1 MDSKR
6 KANGPSSAENDD
18 RGSKRRRL
26 TNDFDLSKG
35 ENPESTTAY
44 GLSFLELL
52 RKTADKSGRLVATNF
67 EELPPRDGN
76 DDYYENTRM
85 PISISMIENKLNNG
99 EFENLSDLEGYFKRM
114 ISNAKEYY
122 SRSDPEFDD
131 AERIRKALSNYM
143 TKTNPAYEARGYQVL
158 PTPFPDEDGEDN
170 QDNDEIE
177 ENGEEDEDDEAE
189 EPEEDD
195 DEEEEEL
202 PTSRRRTTITLKR
215 RGPDRTPA
223 RRASTRGK
231 ETPKPA
237 APAAKPDHQ
246 YEDLPFKG
254 LSFQQAQ
261 EKLVEEV
268 IRREDP
274 GYDGPYFEAFI
285 NLPPRSLKEYYK
297 VISDPMSL
305 RKLQRAVKGMHG
317 RGGSTGISD
326 FKSWAAFEEKAKLLW
341 TNAYFFNEEGSEI
354 YSVAQELEE
363 FFTEQLKQAQADVPE
378 PLQPKIKLKV
388 GGTSDTSTPGPK
400 KITIHVGGQRDSAD
414 SPVPGQQ
421 KEAANGLGV
430 NGTTR
435 TSTPAQAINPQLEKA
450 GSTSVSAAPSP
461 SPSTQAASKTEE
473 AAPAPS
479 LAVVQQPQNALLAG
493 QATPGV
499 PTAATGPIFA
509 PIPVAPPQPITNP
522 LINGYMDQKHPRRPG
537 KGIIILLTSSKQSLT
552 NSGLDDAL
560 IESVKIQVHPTLQS
574 HSPVLATVKPNP
586 KEMDQAA
593 TVNLP
598 SHLTRILVVTAIPN
612 HLHNRQYS
620 LWTLVNKQ
628 PFKPLHLQAP
638 GQKPNE
644 RAFEA
649 MLHHGINV
657 IETHLIAAIPR
668 DERVPGGPE
677 VELEVFTITVN
688 VLRN

>member
-1 MDSKR
+1 
-6 KANGPSSAENDD
+6 
-18 RGSKRRRL
+18 
-26 TNDFDLSKG
+26 
-35 ENPESTTAY
+35 
-44 GLSFLELL
+44 
-52 RKTADKSGRLVATNF
+52 
-67 EELPPRDGN
+67 
-76 DDYYENTRM
+76 
-85 PISISMIENKLNNG
+85 
-99 EFENLSDLEGYFKRM
+99 
-114 ISNAKEYY
+114 
-122 SRSDPEFDD
+122 
-131 AERIRKALSNYM
+131 
-143 TKTNPAYEARGYQVL
+143 
-158 PTPFPDEDGEDN
+158 
-170 QDNDEIE
+170 
-177 ENGEEDEDDEAE
+177 
-189 EPEEDD
+189 
-195 DEEEEEL
+195 
-202 PTSRRRTTITLKR
+202 
-215 RGPDRTPA
+215 
-223 RRASTRGK
+223 
-231 ETPKPA
+231 
-237 APAAKPDHQ
+237 
-246 YEDLPFKG
+246 
-254 LSFQQAQ
+254 
-261 EKLVEEV
+261 
-268 IRREDP
+268 
-274 GYDGPYFEAFI
+274 
-285 NLPPRSLKEYYK
+285 
-297 VISDPMSL
+297 
-305 RKLQRAVKGMHG
+305 
-317 RGGSTGISD
+317 
-326 FKSWAAFEEKAKLLW
+326 
-341 TNAYFFNEEGSEI
+341 
-354 YSVAQELEE
+354 
-363 FFTEQLKQAQADVPE
+363 VPE
-378 PLQPKIKLKV
+378 PAQPKIKLKV
-388 GGTSDTSTPGPK
+388 GGTSDTPTPGPK

-414 SPVPGQQ
+414 SPAPGQQ

-450 GSTSVSAAPSP
+450 RSTSVSAAPSP
-461 SPSTQAASKTEE
+461 SPSTQAVSKPEE
-473 AAPAPS
+473 AGSVAS
-479 LAVVQQPQNALLAG
+479 SAVVPQPQNSLPAG

-537 KGIIILLTSSKQSLT
+537 K
-552 NSGLDDAL
+552 GLDDAL

-638 GQKPNE
+638 GQQPNE

-668 DERVPGGPE
+668 GERVPEGPE

>member
-1 MDSKR
+1 MDGKR

-35 ENPESTTAY
+35 QTRESTTAY
-44 GLSFLELL
+44 GLSFLDHL
-52 RKTADKSGRLVATNF
+52 RKTADKSGRLVAINF

-99 EFENLSDLEGYFKRM
+99 EFKNLSELEGYFKRM
-114 ISNAKEYY
+114 ISNAKEFY
-122 SRSDPEFDD
+122 SRSDPEFED

-158 PTPFPDEDGEDN
+158 PTPFPDEDGAEDE
-170 QDNDEIE
+170 QDENEDVDADE
-177 ENGEEDEDDEAE
+177 ENGEDEDEEDEPDEDE
-189 EPEEDD
+189 EKGDEEGE
-195 DEEEEEL
+195 EEEEEL

-237 APAAKPDHQ
+237 VPAAKPDHQ
-246 YEDLPFKG
+246 YEDMPFKG

-317 RGGSTGISD
+317 RGGSTGVSD

-378 PLQPKIKLKV
+378 PSQPKIKLKV
-388 GGTSDTSTPGPK
+388 GGTSDTPTPGPK

-414 SPVPGQQ
+414 SPASGQQ

-450 GSTSVSAAPSP
+450 RSASVSAAPSP
-461 SPSTQAASKTEE
+461 SPSTQAASKPEE
-473 AAPAPS
+473 AAPVLSSA
-479 LAVVQQPQNALLAG
+479 AVPQPQSALPAG
-493 QATPGV
+493 QATLGV
-499 PTAATGPIFA
+499 PTMATGPIFA
-509 PIPVAPPQPITNP
+509 PIPVATPQPITNP

-537 KGIIILLTSSKQSLT
+537 K
-552 NSGLDDAL
+552 GLDDAL

-593 TVNLP
+593 TINLP

-612 HLHNRQYS
+612 HLHNRQYN

-628 PFKPLHLQAP
+628 TFKPLHLQAP
-638 GQKPNE
+638 GQQPNE

-649 MLHHGINV
+649 MLNHGINV
-657 IETHLIAAIPR
+657 IETHLIAAIPQ
-668 DERVPGGPE
+668 DERVSGGPE

>member
-35 ENPESTTAY
+35 ETPESTTAY
-44 GLSFLELL
+44 GLSFLDHL
-52 RKTADKSGRLVATNF
+52 RKTADKSGRLVAINF

-99 EFENLSDLEGYFKRM
+99 EFKNLSELEGYFKRM
-114 ISNAKEYY
+114 ISNAKEFY
-122 SRSDPEFDD
+122 SRSDPEFED

-158 PTPFPDEDGEDN
+158 PTPFPDEDGVEDD
-170 QDNDEIE
+170 QGEDEDEIE
-177 ENGEEDEDDEAE
+177 ENGEEEDEENEEDEPEEEEREDDE
-189 EPEEDD
+189 
-195 DEEEEEL
+195 EEEEEL

-246 YEDLPFKG
+246 YEDMPFKG

-354 YSVAQELEE
+354 YSVAQELE
-363 FFTEQLKQAQADVPE
+363 
-378 PLQPKIKLKV
+378 V
-388 GGTSDTSTPGPK
+388 G
-400 KITIHVGGQRDSAD
+400 R
-414 SPVPGQQ
+414 
-421 KEAANGLGV
+421 
-430 NGTTR
+430 
-435 TSTPAQAINPQLEKA
+435 
-450 GSTSVSAAPSP
+450 
-461 SPSTQAASKTEE
+461 
-473 AAPAPS
+473 
-479 LAVVQQPQNALLAG
+479 
-493 QATPGV
+493 
-499 PTAATGPIFA
+499 
-509 PIPVAPPQPITNP
+509 
-522 LINGYMDQKHPRRPG
+522 
-537 KGIIILLTSSKQSLT
+537 
-552 NSGLDDAL
+552 
-560 IESVKIQVHPTLQS
+560 
-574 HSPVLATVKPNP
+574 
-586 KEMDQAA
+586 
-593 TVNLP
+593 
-598 SHLTRILVVTAIPN
+598 
-612 HLHNRQYS
+612 
-620 LWTLVNKQ
+620 
-628 PFKPLHLQAP
+628 
-638 GQKPNE
+638 
-644 RAFEA
+644 
-649 MLHHGINV
+649 
-657 IETHLIAAIPR
+657 
-668 DERVPGGPE
+668 
-677 VELEVFTITVN
+677 
-688 VLRN
+688 

>member
-99 EFENLSDLEGYFKRM
+99 EFENLSELEGYFKRM

-195 DEEEEEL
+195 DEKEDDEEEEEEL

-354 YSVAQELEE
+354 YSVAQELE
-363 FFTEQLKQAQADVPE
+363 VC
-378 PLQPKIKLKV
+378 
-388 GGTSDTSTPGPK
+388 
-400 KITIHVGGQRDSAD
+400 H